1 MSDERLDTAHEYW
14 DQWWQQAKQRS
25 RWNEPEP
32 KVTSF
37 ASTLDLRGAKQV
49 LDVGTG
55 IGRHALAYARLGFE
69 VHATDASAAGLEEV
83 ARSAVAEGLEIDLR
97 RATFT
102 DLPFEDASMDHV
114 LAWNVIYHGD
124 GDVVAQALRECRRV
138 LRADSTF
145 QFTMLSKRNRSFGIG
160 REIRPD
166 TFVDDE
172 SQGDK
177 DHPHFYVDENGL
189 ARMLDEVGFET
200 LQLDDV
206 DQDAHS
212 AFHWEVLARVRPP
225 QS

>member
-1 MSDERLDTAHEYW
+1 MSDDRLDTAHEYW
-14 DQWWQQAKQRS
+14 DEWWKQAKQRS

-37 ASTLDLRGAKQV
+37 AAMLDGRRAKQV

-69 VHATDASAAGLEEV
+69 VHATDASATGLEEV
-83 ARSAVAEGLEIDLR
+83 ARSAKAEGLEIDLR
-97 RATFT
+97 LATFT

-124 GDVVAQALRECRRV
+124 GDVVTGALRECRRV

-160 REIRPD
+160 LQIRPD
-166 TFVDDE
+166 TFVDDQ
-172 SQGDK
+172 SRGDK
-177 DHPHFYVDENGL
+177 DHPHFYVDDKGL
-189 ARMLDEVGFET
+189 ARMLDEAGFET
-200 LQLDDV
+200 LEIDDV
-206 DQDAHS
+206 DQDEQS

-225 QS
+225 ES